1 MIGRVLALACAAALL
16 VAADPNDDINHEV
29 RGVLTRYLRFT
40 TTELADLH
48 RGRIVKHSIDSDVP
62 GELAVAGAVRV
73 NVSKNEFLAR
83 VRDIT
88 RFKSSPDV
96 LQIGR
101 FSDPPTWQDLA
112 ALTIDGD
119 DFNPATCHVG
129 DCDVRLPADVIRQF
143 ERGRPADHLKRIL
156 FDEIVAYLNGS
167 SGRMRQYDDGSRPI
181 RPLDEFN
188 ALLNREPAVGAL
200 APRLPEHLRT
210 FPSNRVE
217 GAEDFL
223 YWSKEKFGVAPF
235 ITVTHVTIVCRTVQN
250 CVVATKDVYSSRYID
265 ASLAL
270 TIASD
275 GLSDPNHF
283 YLVYAN
289 RTRADALKGRFS
301 LLRRAIAGRRARASL
316 EENLGSLKNQLE
328 KPR

>member
-1 MIGRVLALACAAALL
+1 VIGRVLALGCATALL
-16 VAADPNDDINHEV
+16 FGADPNDDINHEV

-48 RGRIVKHSIDSDVP
+48 RSKIVKHSIDSDVL
-62 GELAVAGAVRV
+62 GELAVAGALRV
-73 NVSKNEFLAR
+73 NVPKTAFLDR

-101 FSDPPTWQDLA
+101 FSDPPTLQDLA
-112 ALTIDGD
+112 GLTIDKD

-129 DCDVRLPADVIRQF
+129 DCDIRLPADVIRQF
-143 ERGRPADHLKRIL
+143 ERGRPADYFKRVL
-156 FDEIVAYLNGS
+156 FDDVVAYLNGS
-167 SGRMRQYDDGSRPI
+167 SGRMQQYDDGPRPI
-181 RPLDEFN
+181 RPVDEFN
-188 ALLNREPAVGAL
+188 ALLNREPAVGVL
-200 APRLPEHLRT
+200 VPGLPEHVRN
-210 FPSNRVE
+210 FPSNRLE
-217 GAEDFL
+217 GVEDFL

-235 ITVTHVTIVCRTVQN
+235 ITVTHVTIVCRTVQR
-250 CVVATKDVYSSRYID
+250 CVMATKDVYSSRYID

-275 GLSDPNHF
+275 GLGDPNHF

-301 LLRRAIAGRRARASL
+301 MVRRAIASRRARASL

>member
-73 NVSKNEFLAR
+73 NVSKNEFLAG

-112 ALTIDGD
+112 ALTIDRD

-129 DCDVRLPADVIRQF
+129 DCDVRLPGTSSVSSSAAGRPITSSESCSTTSSRTSTDRPAACGNTMTA
-143 ERGRPADHLKRIL
+143 RGR
-156 FDEIVAYLNGS
+156 
-167 SGRMRQYDDGSRPI
+167 
-181 RPLDEFN
+181 
-188 ALLNREPAVGAL
+188 
-200 APRLPEHLRT
+200 
-210 FPSNRVE
+210 
-217 GAEDFL
+217 
-223 YWSKEKFGVAPF
+223 FGPW
-235 ITVTHVTIVCRTVQN
+235 TN
-250 CVVATKDVYSSRYID
+250 S
-265 ASLAL
+265 
-270 TIASD
+270 
-275 GLSDPNHF
+275 
-283 YLVYAN
+283 
-289 RTRADALKGRFS
+289 TRC
-301 LLRRAIAGRRARASL
+301 
-316 EENLGSLKNQLE
+316 
-328 KPR
+328 